1 MESGTAFPFRK
12 LTSDIYLIL
21 DVMMYVKHQDVKE
34 FMFALNKGARN
45 FIQNNFIAVRNGFTN
60 EGLVDFLFIGNRR

>member
-12 LTSDIYLIL
+12 LTSEIYLII
-21 DVMMYVKHQDVKE
+21 DVMMYVKHKDALE
-34 FMFALNKGARN
+34 FMFALNKEARN
-45 FIQNNFIAVRNGFTN
+45 FIHNNFIAVRNGFTN